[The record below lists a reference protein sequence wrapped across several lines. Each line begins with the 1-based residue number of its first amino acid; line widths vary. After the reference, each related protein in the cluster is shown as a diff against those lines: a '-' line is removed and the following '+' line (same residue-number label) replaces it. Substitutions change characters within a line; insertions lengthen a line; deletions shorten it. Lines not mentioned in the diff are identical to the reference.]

1 MKKKQL
7 LKNIEKSN
15 LSADDKRFLTKL
27 IKQNRFDEYIKLI
40 VKILGLGSVFWD

>member
-7 LKNIEKSN
+7 LKNIETSN
-15 LSADDKRFLTKL
+15 LSADDKQVLTKL

>member
-1 MKKKQL
+1 MNKKQL
-7 LKNIEKSN
+7 LKNIETSN
-15 LSADDKRFLTKL
+15 LSADDKQVLTKL